1 VVAPLIAAKAYA
13 AVQAQGSALNQ
24 AAGAAA
30 TGETH
35 GAGGAG
41 FGDILKNALND
52 AVQSSRNAEA
62 QMTAQ
67 VQGKADLVDVVT
79 AISSAEAS
87 LQTVL
92 AVRDQVIA
100 AYQQVMQMQI

>member
-1 VVAPLIAAKAYA
+1 MVGPLVAAKAYA
-13 AVQAQGSALNQ
+13 AVQAQASALNQ

-30 TGETH
+30 
-35 GAGGAG
+35 AGDTQATSGPG

-52 AVQSSRNAEA
+52 AVQSSRSAEA

-79 AISSAEAS
+79 AISSAQAS